1 MTHDYPHQGITMHR
15 LRVGG
20 DPAGFIFAIGVVV
33 IFLIGIP
40 TAWEYL
46 GIAVVAGAAVALLL
60 GRRKP
65 MKIVTLGDVSSRT
78 RA

>member
-20 DPAGFIFAIGVVV
+20 DPAGFIFAVGVVV

-40 TAWEYL
+40 DSCEYL
-46 GIAVVAGAAVALLL
+46 GIALAAGTVIALLL
-60 GRRKP
+60 GMRKP
-65 MKIVTLGDVSSRT
+65 MKIVTIGRW
-78 RA
+78 